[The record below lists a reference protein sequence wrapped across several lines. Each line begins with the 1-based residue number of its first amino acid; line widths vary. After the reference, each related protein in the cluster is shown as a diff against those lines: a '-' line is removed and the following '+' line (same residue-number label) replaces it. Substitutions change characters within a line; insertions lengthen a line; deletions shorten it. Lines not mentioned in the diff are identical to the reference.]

1 VRWVA
6 GFDFPDHAI
15 DADLLALTRA
25 GTYAIEE
32 GMIATRSGLS
42 FAPAGFDE
50 HVIEDHVPHSTALHG
65 YGATEAPRG
74 TLWHRYDVDA
84 GGLITAARI
93 VPPTSQ
99 NQAAIEADL
108 RAFMQAHL
116 DLADAELTHRC
127 EQAIRNYD
135 PCVSCAAHF
144 LDLTV
149 ERS

>member
-1 VRWVA
+1 VYAVEEALRLIA
-6 GFDFPDHAI
+6 AYEPPDPPA
-15 DADLLALTRA
+15 AEVPPRA
-25 GTYAIEE
+25 GT
-32 GMIATRSGLS
+32 
-42 FAPAGFDE
+42 GF
-50 HVIEDHVPHSTALHG
+50 
-65 YGATEAPRG
+65 GATEAPRG
-74 TLWHRYDVDA
+74 TLWHRYEIDA

-108 RAFMQAHL
+108 RAFVQAHL
-116 DLADAELTHRC
+116 DLDDAELTRRC

-135 PCVSCAAHF
+135 PCISCATHF

>member
-1 VRWVA
+1 MTHKNERVLSVA
-6 GFDFPDHAI
+6 E
-15 DADLLALTRA
+15 LARVEAVEVPARA
-25 GTYAIEE
+25 GI
-32 GMIATRSGLS
+32 
-42 FAPAGFDE
+42 GF
-50 HVIEDHVPHSTALHG
+50 
-65 YGATEAPRG
+65 GATEAPRG
-74 TLWHRYDVDA
+74 TLWHRYEIDA

-108 RAFMQAHL
+108 RGFVQAHL
-116 DLADAELTHRC
+116 DLDDAELTRRC

-135 PCVSCAAHF
+135 PCISCSTHF